1 MRRTRYDSPVV
12 PPSRTAARFIVLDGV
27 DGCGKTTQARRL
39 VIALE
44 KETNAAPLHLREPG
58 STRLGE
64 NLRSL
69 LLAREHAP
77 SPAVETLL
85 FAAARRQ
92 MLDEIVRPA
101 LDSGRTVVCERFHAS
116 TFAYQ
121 AVAGGLD
128 ESRVLAL
135 LAEFAGDPRPDLVIV
150 LDLPVEL
157 AAERRGAGRDRIE
170 DRGVAFQRR
179 VAEGFRRFAERAGTS
194 LAKKT
199 VVIDAHG
206 SEDLVFE
213 RVWTEVRRA
222 L

>member
-1 MRRTRYDSPVV
+1 MGHPNRTR
-12 PPSRTAARFIVLDGV
+12 ARFFVLDGV

-39 VIALE
+39 ALALE
-44 KETNAAPLHLREPG
+44 QLTGAAPLHLREPG

-64 NLRSL
+64 ALRAL

-77 SPAVETLL
+77 SPAVELLL

-101 LDSGRTVVCERFHAS
+101 LAAGRTVVCERFHGS

-128 ESRVLAL
+128 EERVLAL
-135 LAEFAGDPRPDLVIV
+135 LADFAGEPRPDLVLV

-157 AAERRGAGRDRIE
+157 AAERRGGSRDRIE
-170 DRGVAFQRR
+170 DLGLEFQRR
-179 VAEGFRRFAERAGTS
+179 VAGGFRRYAELAGASLAER
-194 LAKKT
+194 T
-199 VVIDAHG
+199 VVIDAQG
-206 SEDLVFE
+206 GEAAVFE
-213 RVWTEVRRA
+213 RVWIEVRRA